1 MACTL
6 PHPLGVMV
14 NMCPL
19 STNIN
24 VMYDLNPIDPRNLPS
39 NMQYFPRNSLKI
51 SPKVRANNH
60 IQSPTNADLFD
71 QNENIS
77 FAF

>member
-6 PHPLGVMV
+6 SSELSL

-39 NMQYFPRNSLKI
+39 NMQYFPRNSPNSLKI
-51 SPKVRANNH
+51 SR
-60 IQSPTNADLFD
+60 
-71 QNENIS
+71 
-77 FAF
+77 